1 MKQVSL
7 AVAVLLALSL
17 ILIIGMGGTGLSASV
32 VFDQDYNPYVAGSVR
47 IEVKNGWWGR
57 TIHIQDVLFAIENI
71 QTFDWGVQNY
81 SGGLAPGALMSIAA
95 NLTIEEWTSGTFN
108 CSLTIVY
115 TESTL
120 LWFGSANSRRV
131 INGTLVI
138 A

>member
-1 MKQVSL
+1 MRQVSL

-32 VFDQDYNPYVAGSVR
+32 VFDQDYHPYVAGSVR
-47 IEVKNGWWGR
+47 IELKNGWWGR
-57 TIHIQDVLFAIENI
+57 TINIQDVLFAIENI
-71 QTFDWGVQNY
+71 QTFDWKVQNY
-81 SGGLAPGALMSIAA
+81 SGSLAPGASMSIAA
-95 NLTIEEWTSGTFN
+95 NLTIREWTSGTFN
-108 CSLTIVY
+108 CSLIIVY

-120 LWFGSANSRRV
+120 LWFGSVNSRRV